1 MNCVDDDRY
10 PCTCKPFKKG
20 ALGYS
25 PSGDEVVILEQ
36 VKSTVWYSTLD
47 GGRACC
53 SPCTM
58 NSRIKKFKPTNGIK
72 PQLAPLDPSATE
84 SPVIKLT
91 EYGVVNDVVANP
103 AHYQF
108 FPDVEAIEIIASSMT
123 VEGFAGYCMGNRLK
137 YRLRAGNKDKLEQDI
152 SKSDFYLVLFEKH
165 KHLCKF
171 PQAVEGSQ
179 TNG

>member
-1 MNCVDDDRY
+1 M
-10 PCTCKPFKKG
+10 FKKG
-20 ALGYS
+20 DLAYTPAG
-25 PSGDEVVILEQ
+25 EETVVSHQIA
-36 VKSTVWYSTLD
+36 SNVWYYTPD
-47 GGRACC
+47 GGLATCDSDDMRV
-53 SPCTM
+53 
-58 NSRIKKFKPTNGIK
+58 RIEEFKPTSSIK
-72 PQLAPLDPSATE
+72 PQLAPLYRAATE
-84 SPVIKLT
+84 PCCTKEAIL
-91 EYGVVNDVVANP
+91 GIVNDVVANP

-171 PQAVEGSQ
+171 PQAI
-179 TNG
+179 